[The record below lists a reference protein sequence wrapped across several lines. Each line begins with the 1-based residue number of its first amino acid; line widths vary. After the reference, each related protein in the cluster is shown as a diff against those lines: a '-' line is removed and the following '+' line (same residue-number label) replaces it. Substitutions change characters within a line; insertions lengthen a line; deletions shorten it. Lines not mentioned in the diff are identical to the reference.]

1 MSFPEHPG
9 EKVGCVQVP
18 AQERGGPVAPCPTQ
32 PHRELVGKVWEV
44 FTRSVTGITF
54 DESK

>member
-9 EKVGCVQVP
+9 EKGGCVQVP
-18 AQERGGPVAPCPTQ
+18 AQERGGQVAPCPTLH
-32 PHRELVGKVWEV
+32 HRELVGNVWEV
-44 FTRSVTGITF
+44 SHTQRLESLS